1 MQTTRVRQL
10 MQTRVVTVSVTERLS
25 TVDDIMRLGGVRH
38 MPVVHQGELVGV
50 LSERDLLRASLSQ
63 IGSFDQETHRAFLH
77 AVAIADVMSKPP
89 ITVGPEADV
98 RSAARVMARRK
109 IGCLPVVV
117 DGALIGLLTETDLLG
132 WISREKDA
140 VEGRIPTSP
149 D

>member
-1 MQTTRVRQL
+1 METTRVREL

-25 TVDDIMRLGGVRH
+25 TVDDIMCLGGVRH

-63 IGSFDQETHRAFLH
+63 IGSFNKETHRAFLH
-77 AVAIADVMSKPP
+77 AIAIADVMSKPP
-89 ITVGPEADV
+89 ITVGPEEDV
-98 RSAARVMARRK
+98 RAAARVMARRK

-117 DGALIGLLTETDLLG
+117 SGVLIGLLTDTDLLG
-132 WISREKDA
+132 WIAREKDA
-140 VEGRIPTSP
+140 VEGRIPVSP